1 MGLPDTIRV
10 KISSEA
16 AGSISLTPVVV
27 QEISVVELLEHIIVV
42 AGKDVPRI
50 CEVLLRGSFV
60 GGASRFR
67 WVGFEANPSDLE
79 NPLSRFPDP
88 NPALRFQSGRCVR
101 AVLRGDRGQVA
112 VSKELAEN
120 RRASR
125 GQSLWDVLMAIAAR
139 GEMAYAGYSY
149 RERADRFRMELSSA
163 ASVELKRS
171 TEIFSHLAAIVSA
184 DFYVE
189 R

>member
-27 QEISVVELLEHIIVV
+27 QEISIIELLQHILAVT
-42 AGKDVPRI
+42 GKDVPRI
-50 CEVLLRGSFV
+50 CEVLSRGSLV

-67 WVGFEANPSDLE
+67 WIAIEANPSDLE
-79 NPLSRFPDP
+79 RPLSRFPDP
-88 NPALRFQSGRCVR
+88 DPALRFQSGRCVR
-101 AVLRGDRGQVA
+101 AVLRGERGQVA
-112 VSKELAEN
+112 VSKELAEK
-120 RRASR
+120 RRIFRDRSV
-125 GQSLWDVLMAIAAR
+125 WDVLMAIAAG
-139 GEMAYAGYSY
+139 GELAYAGYSY
-149 RERADRFRMELSSA
+149 RERADRFRMELSSS

-171 TEIFSHLAAIVSA
+171 TEIFSHLTAIVSA